1 MLPYSQ
7 RDTLGGMYRRDF
19 HYRLPPE
26 RIATYP
32 AAERVASRLLCL
44 DAATGAIGDRR
55 FADIV
60 DLLRPEDLLVFN
72 DTRVMKARFYGH
84 KDSGG
89 AVEVLLERVLSKRRA
104 TAQIRASKPPR
115 SGTRITLA
123 GGPTLE
129 VLGRHE
135 EFFEVRLC
143 AAGDLFEVMAT
154 CGHVP
159 LPPYLHRPDEAVD
172 EERYQTVFA
181 RRLGAVAA
189 PTAGLHFDWRLLA
202 AIKEKGIAMAFVTLH
217 VGAGTFEPVREER
230 IDDHRMHRERMEVTE
245 TVCREVRAARR
256 RGGRVIAVGTTSVRA
271 LEAASAEGALRPYC
285 GETDIFIY
293 PGYRFK
299 TVAAMITNFHLPE
312 STLLMLVCAFA
323 GREPV
328 LRAYRHAIA
337 EGYRFYSYGD
347 AMWVSRI

>member
-1 MLPYSQ
+1 M
-7 RDTLGGMYRRDF
+7 DRRDF
-19 HYRLPPE
+19 RYHLPPE

-32 AAERVASRLLCL
+32 AAERGASRLLYL
-44 DAATGAIGDRR
+44 DAATGAIGDGR

-72 DTRVMKARFYGH
+72 DTRVLKARLYGH

-115 SGTRITLA
+115 GGTRITLA
-123 GGPTLE
+123 GGPALE

-135 EFFEVRLC
+135 EFYEVRLC
-143 AAGDLFEVMAT
+143 AAGDLFEVMAA

-181 RRLGAVAA
+181 RRPGAVAA
-189 PTAGLHFDWRLLA
+189 PTAGLHFDRPLLA
-202 AIKEKGIAMAFVTLH
+202 ALKEKGIAMAFVTLH
-217 VGAGTFEPVREER
+217 VGAGSFEPVREER
-230 IDDHRMHRERMEVTE
+230 IDDYRMHRERMEVTAI
-245 TVCREVRAARR
+245 VCREVRAARA

-271 LEAASAEGALRPYC
+271 LEAASAEGGLRPYC
-285 GETDIFIY
+285 GETEIFIY
-293 PGYRFK
+293 PGYQFK

-337 EGYRFYSYGD
+337 KGYRFYSYGD
-347 AMWVSRI
+347 AMWVSRS